1 MLALLGAQLSH
12 LGVCCVC
19 EQVVVL
25 IVLQADAVSLT
36 GRGVKPFCF
45 YIAPAAVQQ
54 TFQLL
59 TEASGRI
66 FKLDDQDDG

>member
-1 MLALLGAQLSH
+1 MLTLLGTQLSH

-45 YIAPAAVQQ
+45 YITPSAVQQ
-54 TFQLL
+54 TF
-59 TEASGRI
+59 
-66 FKLDDQDDG
+66 KLFTKLSLILYNKT